1 MEDTMKKT
9 KVSKN
14 LLGVGRLSAVIINLI
29 MILMALAC
37 LTPLILI
44 ISISFSEEIDIIKYG
59 FRIIPMNF
67 TTTAYSVI
75 FKNLYKLINA
85 YKVTLTVTS
94 IGTVASLLIMSMFAY
109 TLSRRDY
116 KYRRMLSFY
125 LFFTMMFSGGLVPW
139 YILITRYL
147 KLTDTISVLIIP
159 YLVSAWNL
167 FLLRTYFQKIPVSL
181 IEAAKIDGASEFRIY
196 AQLIMPLSTPG
207 LATVGMFVALN
218 YWNDWW
224 LSLLF
229 INKTELYS
237 LQMLLKVM
245 MDNIDYLKS
254 DISRLFGQEM
264 LKSMEPPSETTRMAM
279 CLLAIGPIMILFPF
293 LQKYFV
299 RGLTI
304 GSIKG

>member
-1 MEDTMKKT
+1 MKRT
-9 KVSKN
+9 NSAEN
-14 LLGVGRLSAVIINLI
+14 LLGVSKLSAVIINTI
-29 MILMALAC
+29 MVLMALLC

-44 ISISFSEEIDIIKYG
+44 ISISFSEEIDIVKHG
-59 FRIIPMNF
+59 FQIIPMNF
-67 TTTAYSVI
+67 TTTAYSII

-85 YKVTLTVTS
+85 YKVTLTVTFA
-94 IGTVASLLIMSMFAY
+94 GTLASLLIMSMFAY
-109 TLSRRDY
+109 ALSRRDY
-116 KYRRMLSFY
+116 KYRRILSFY
-125 LFFTMMFSGGLVPW
+125 VFFTMLFSGGLVPW

-147 KLTDTISVLIIP
+147 KLTDTILVLIIP
-159 YLVSAWNL
+159 YLVSAWYL

-181 IEAAKIDGASEFRIY
+181 IEAAKIDGAGEFRIY
-196 AQLIMPLSTPG
+196 AQLIMPLSTPA
-207 LATVGMFVALN
+207 LATVGLFTALN

-229 INKTELYS
+229 INRTELYS

-245 MDNIDYLKS
+245 MDNIDYLRS
-254 DISRLFGQEM
+254 DISRMFGQEM
-264 LKSMEPPSETTRMAM
+264 LKSMELPSESTRMAM

-299 RGLTI
+299 KGLTV